1 MSSEGRE
8 VSREKWEIT
17 IDAMLI
23 IGKYFEEN
31 EDYVNVM
38 RVSKKYRDLVSMY
51 HFNPIED
58 CSLFENMESQYF
70 YSKPKDKSWL
80 TTIMGY
86 FGYGD
91 KKSGMH
97 QYVYLYPVDYEMFKS
112 KKENEIFKIV
122 ELNRKETD
130 YKKEYPLLIEN
141 GNCVV
146 PEGVTSIGNCC
157 FLWCTSL
164 TSIQLPSS
172 LIIIVDGAFR
182 ETNISTITIPDGV
195 KKYECEVPLFIRN
208 ILKKK
213 GIECSNY
220 YLDAEDIRR
229 KEIPI
234 EEGKCIV
241 PEGVTSIG
249 NRCFNG
255 CSSLTSIEL
264 PSSLI
269 SIGEYAFCHE
279 CVWESKVPL
288 KQVVVP
294 KNCKIGCYAFD
305 DDCEVIRK

>member
-8 VSREKWEIT
+8 VSKEKWEIT

-86 FGYGD
+86 FGYGG

-97 QYVYLYPVDYEMFKS
+97 QYVYWYPVDYEMFKN

-130 YKKEYPLLIEN
+130 HKREYPLPIEN

-157 FLWCTSL
+157 FIECRSL
-164 TSIQLPSS
+164 TNIQLPSS
-172 LIIIVDGAFR
+172 LISIGYHAFSN
-182 ETNISTITIPDGV
+182 TNITTITIPEGV
-195 KKYECEVPLFIRN
+195 TSIGKYCFLWCKSLTSVQLPSSLITIDDEAFSESN
-208 ILKKK
+208 ITT
-213 GIECSNY
+213 IT
-220 YLDAEDIRR
+220 I
-229 KEIPI
+229 
-234 EEGKCIV
+234 

-249 NRCFNG
+249 NRCF
-255 CSSLTSIEL
+255 
-264 PSSLI
+264 
-269 SIGEYAFCHE
+269 Y
-279 CVWESKVPL
+279 
-288 KQVVVP
+288 
-294 KNCKIGCYAFD
+294 NCKS
-305 DDCEVIRK
+305 